1 MVKGNLSFLLISE
14 AMMYNPINN
23 SIEDEE
29 RLNEKDL
36 REKNKK
42 IRY

>member
-1 MVKGNLSFLLISE
+1 MLNSE

-29 RLNEKDL
+29 RQNQKDL
-36 REKNKK
+36 SEKNKK